1 MISLAAWEQGGTFS
15 TLRGNRIFC
24 RDGGAANAPVL
35 VLIHGFPTASWDFEA
50 LWAPLT
56 ARYRVITL
64 DMRGFGFSDKPLTN
78 YSIIEQAELF
88 EARLDELKI
97 AKYHVLAH
105 DYGDTV
111 AQELLARAPAGLQ
124 SVCFLNG
131 GLFPE
136 THRALLV
143 QKLLLSPVGRFI
155 ARLTSR
161 ARFDGNLRSIFGKQT
176 PPSPEFLEG
185 AWKLLTRADGRRV
198 MPKLIHYMPQRVQH
212 RERWVGALVN
222 STVPL
227 KLIDG
232 ADDPVSG
239 RHMTARYR
247 ELVPGADV
255 TLLEG
260 IGHYPQVEAPQAVL
274 EAYIEFREKRT

>member
-1 MISLAAWEQGGTFS
+1 MINLAAWEQGGTFS
-15 TLRGNRIFC
+15 TLLGNRIFC

-35 VLIHGFPTASWDFEA
+35 VLIHGFPIASWDFAA

-64 DMRGFGFSDKPLTN
+64 DLRGFGFSDKPQTS
-78 YSIIEQAELF
+78 YSIIEQAELV
-88 EARLDELKI
+88 EARLGELGI

-111 AQELLARAPAGLQ
+111 AQELLARAPGGLQ

-136 THRALLV
+136 THRPVLV
-143 QKLLLSPVGRFI
+143 QKLLLSPVGGFI
-155 ARLTSR
+155 ARFTSS
-161 ARFDGNLRSIFGKQT
+161 ARFESNLRGIFGKQT

-185 AWKLLTRADGRRV
+185 AWKLLTRADGLRV
-198 MPKLIHYMPQRVQH
+198 MQRLIHYMPQRVQH
-212 RERWVGALVN
+212 RERWVGALIN

-232 ADDPVSG
+232 ADDPISG
-239 RHMTARYR
+239 RHMAARYR
-247 ELVPGADV
+247 ELVPHADV

-274 EAYIEFREKRT
+274 EAYLQFREKRT